1 MVDELAI
8 SSLWILNWDQTLR
21 AKKRSKYTVSFITGK
36 TGLENMVRPH
46 MSFLNLDLELHLS
59 LLFAGRE
66 AWGHQALLSLLIT
79 CWGQGPGGAL
89 DLFIKLRVRSGG
101 EMLLKKKWQNLVR
114 I

>member
-46 MSFLNLDLELHLS
+46 MSS
-59 LLFAGRE
+59 
-66 AWGHQALLSLLIT
+66 WT
-79 CWGQGPGGAL
+79 
-89 DLFIKLRVRSGG
+89 
-101 EMLLKKKWQNLVR
+101 
-114 I
+114 